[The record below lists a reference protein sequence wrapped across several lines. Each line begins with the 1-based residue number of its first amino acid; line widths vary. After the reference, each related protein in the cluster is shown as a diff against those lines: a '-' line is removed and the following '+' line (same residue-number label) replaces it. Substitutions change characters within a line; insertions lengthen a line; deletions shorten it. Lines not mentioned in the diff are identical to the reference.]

1 MFAMRKGI
9 ATIQW
14 NCWLVVLGAALCSH
28 ATQAAEATA
37 FELAKEGNRYLG
49 EDSKDKIVQIRSE
62 KSIGSLTPNIWYLV
76 YYDPDAPLMAAEVKF
91 GGGRKLQVKR
101 PARILE
107 PPIRAHRI
115 LDRDRLKVDSD
126 RAISIAKAERLIS
139 NLSLKATRLTLERL
153 APDDDLPVWKVRL
166 WAAKLKNPNE
176 AVDIGEVW
184 LSADDGKV
192 IRNDLRPQRVD

>member
-1 MFAMRKGI
+1 MKKGI
-9 ATIQW
+9 ATVKW
-14 NCWLVVLGAALCSH
+14 TCWLGVLAAGLCSH
-28 ATQAAEATA
+28 PASAAEPTA

-49 EDSKDKIVQIRSE
+49 EDSKDKVVQIRSE

-107 PPIRAHRI
+107 PALKAHKV
-115 LDRDRLKVDSD
+115 LDHDRLKVDSD
-126 RAISIAKAERLIS
+126 RAIEIARSERLLS
-139 NLSLKATRLTLERL
+139 NLTLKATRLTLERL
-153 APDDDLPVWKVRL
+153 APDDELPVWKVRI

-176 AVDIGEVW
+176 NTDIGEVW

-192 IRNDLRPQRVD
+192 IKNDLRPNRVD